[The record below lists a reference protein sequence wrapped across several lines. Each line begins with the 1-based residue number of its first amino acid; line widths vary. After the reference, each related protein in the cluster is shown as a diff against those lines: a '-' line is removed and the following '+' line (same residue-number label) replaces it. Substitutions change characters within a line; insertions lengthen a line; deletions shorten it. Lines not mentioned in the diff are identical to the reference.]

1 MKDYSA
7 MLNLSYEIEGLITLQ
22 ISRGETT
29 ATQIDSLIIDKIS
42 QLARLAGVSDV
53 TSVPVDNDDVA
64 IVNAVLTEEEEDA
77 QPFTPDNEPGPTGHQ
92 PVTARSQPIRD
103 LPTDPHISPNSR
115 NEFADPDDAE
125 ATARLRPSVKP
136 EPEPTWEEVETFD
149 SPQISLDEKIARES
163 AKNIHTAFSINDKF
177 RFRRELF
184 SNSIQDYNE
193 SIDIIAAMSSYDEAE
208 DYFYNDLCWDPDNSE
223 VKAFMEIVSR
233 YFAK

>member
-22 ISRGETT
+22 MSRGETA
-29 ATQIDSLIIDKIS
+29 ATQIDSLIVDKIS
-42 QLARLAGVSDV
+42 RLARLAGISAAEPA
-53 TSVPVDNDDVA
+53 SVNSDDVA

-77 QPFTPDNEPGPTGHQ
+77 QPFIPDDTVATEPQTVIAQ
-92 PVTARSQPIRD
+92 SRPIRD

-125 ATARLRPSVKP
+125 ATARLKPSAKP

-149 SPQISLDEKIARES
+149 APQISLDEKIARDS
-163 AKNIHTAFSINDKF
+163 VKDIHTAFSINDKF

-193 SIDIIAAMSSYDEAE
+193 AIDIIAAMSSYDEAE
-208 DYFYNDLCWDPDNSE
+208 DYFYNDLCWDPDNTE

>member
-22 ISRGETT
+22 MSRGETT
-29 ATQIDSLIIDKIS
+29 ATQIDSLIVDKIS
-42 QLARLAGVSDV
+42 QLARLAGINAAEPL
-53 TSVPVDNDDVA
+53 TIGHDNVA
-64 IVNAVLTEEEEDA
+64 IVDAVLTEEEEEAHPFIADDDIVTQPQPAIA
-77 QPFTPDNEPGPTGHQ
+77 QS
-92 PVTARSQPIRD
+92 RPIRD

-125 ATARLRPSVKP
+125 ATARLKPSARP
-136 EPEPTWEEVETFD
+136 EPEPAWEEVETFD

-163 AKNIHTAFSINDKF
+163 VKDIHTAFSINDKF

-193 SIDIIAAMSSYDEAE
+193 AIDIIAAMSSYDEAE
-208 DYFYNDLCWDPDNSE
+208 DYFYNDLCWDPDNTE

-233 YFAK
+233 YLTK